1 MKFIFTLL
9 SFFCLSACFGQNL
22 SYQGVTYFS
31 EDGISKEKTE
41 QHYSHSG
48 LIKVLESVNKI
59 STPSGIYSI
68 NSKSIENGIVV
79 YYCTGKDIYLQEAP
93 FIIEYDRYYNRV
105 KIHQVSAETS
115 HNYSVYFLV
124 Q

>member
-1 MKFIFTLL
+1 MKVFFTLL
-9 SFFCLSACFGQNL
+9 SLFSMSVCFGQNL
-22 SYQGVTYFS
+22 NYQGVTYFS
-31 EDGISKEKTE
+31 VDGISKEKTQ

-48 LIKVLESVNKI
+48 LIKVLESANKI

-68 NSKSIENGIVV
+68 NSKSVENGIVV
-79 YYCTGKDIYLQEAP
+79 YYCTGKDIYLNEAP
-93 FIIEYDRYYNRV
+93 FIIEYDRRYNRV

-115 HNYSVYFLV
+115 NNYSVYFLV